1 MKILSLT
8 LNNIGAYYGRNHLDL
23 SVKSQG
29 RNIVLF
35 GGRNGAGK
43 TTILE
48 SIRIALF
55 GPLAF
60 GLRTE
65 TETYFQQIQRM
76 LNKKAVTQGKNIY
89 QIDLVV
95 SQIENFERSEY
106 EISRLWEYRAD
117 KLKEHLVVKKNGF
130 ELSSRETE
138 VFQSKIREEIPP
150 HLFELCLF
158 DGEEISRIVSEGRL
172 AEYLQM
178 TSRVLFNLDLFEN
191 LEKDLLEYKT
201 VLAQKLDTTAD
212 EKRLQELE
220 EKLVS
225 NRERRI
231 ALEREIERNQS
242 ELAEEESKLTQ
253 IKKEFEIHG
262 GLRDENRSRLIS
274 EEKAIEEQ
282 RRANSEKIK
291 EFIANVLPFYLTR
304 TLLEETWQQMEKEQ
318 ELEAVCFFRRRWNL
332 EQAEKL
338 ADRLKQKGIQMD
350 GDAAG
355 ILLEAVQ
362 MMFEADL
369 LEPIHQASSVQRS
382 EVYTMLSNV
391 KELDPREIISLYEE
405 NQHLLA
411 QAQQIRKQLEEND
424 RTHDFQR
431 FISEMEQ
438 SSRQIEQLSIRLE
451 QLREELAMVEQE
463 IMTLE
468 KDRDRIRKKLME
480 SDRSESS
487 LLLSSNIIEISQ
499 KFRDMQNRK
508 KLKQVE
514 IEAIKMLKRLFRKT
528 QFVHDLVIDPVSM
541 ELTLYDELGGEIIK
555 ERLSSGEK
563 ELLMIS
569 VIWAMFKV
577 SGRKLPFVFD
587 TLLGRLD
594 TEHRKAL
601 VEKFLPVCGEQVIVL
616 STDSEIDRELY
627 QQLQHYVSS
636 VYTLEHDPKEQQ
648 VVITQGTYFNFS
660 GVNVF
665 Q

>member
-1 MKILSLT
+1 
-8 LNNIGAYYGRNHLDL
+8 
-23 SVKSQG
+23 
-29 RNIVLF
+29 
-35 GGRNGAGK
+35 
-43 TTILE
+43 
-48 SIRIALF
+48 
-55 GPLAF
+55 
-60 GLRTE
+60 
-65 TETYFQQIQRM
+65 
-76 LNKKAVTQGKNIY
+76 
-89 QIDLVV
+89 
-95 SQIENFERSEY
+95 
-106 EISRLWEYRAD
+106 
-117 KLKEHLVVKKNGF
+117 
-130 ELSSRETE
+130 
-138 VFQSKIREEIPP
+138 
-150 HLFELCLF
+150 
-158 DGEEISRIVSEGRL
+158 
-172 AEYLQM
+172 
-178 TSRVLFNLDLFEN
+178 
-191 LEKDLLEYKT
+191 
-201 VLAQKLDTTAD
+201 
-212 EKRLQELE
+212 
-220 EKLVS
+220 
-225 NRERRI
+225 
-231 ALEREIERNQS
+231 
-242 ELAEEESKLTQ
+242 
-253 IKKEFEIHG
+253 
-262 GLRDENRSRLIS
+262 
-274 EEKAIEEQ
+274 
-282 RRANSEKIK
+282 
-291 EFIANVLPFYLTR
+291 
-304 TLLEETWQQMEKEQ
+304 MEKEQ

-627 QQLQHYVSS
+627 QQLQHNVSS